1 MNRMILEFPRIETLE
16 GVTRTPYNQYESVI
30 LPLKAY
36 LDGFGVD
43 FSIKAVDVYK
53 RQNYY
58 RVNIAWVS
66 TGEHPKDMVAKGQAG
81 WELIDIN
88 NDTISAPACRTTWW

>member
-36 LDGFGVD
+36 LEGFGVD
-43 FSIKAVDVYK
+43 FSIRAVVEDLDFKEDSVTLQIFISWK
-53 RQNYY
+53 MEN
-58 RVNIAWVS
+58 
-66 TGEHPKDMVAKGQAG
+66 
-81 WELIDIN
+81 
-88 NDTISAPACRTTWW
+88 SAPSIWRTVIYVL

>member
-43 FSIKAVDVYK
+43 FSIKAVVKDIDFKEDAITVTDIHYGVRLLK
-53 RQNYY
+53 RNL
-58 RVNIAWVS
+58 
-66 TGEHPKDMVAKGQAG
+66 H
-81 WELIDIN
+81 
-88 NDTISAPACRTTWW
+88 